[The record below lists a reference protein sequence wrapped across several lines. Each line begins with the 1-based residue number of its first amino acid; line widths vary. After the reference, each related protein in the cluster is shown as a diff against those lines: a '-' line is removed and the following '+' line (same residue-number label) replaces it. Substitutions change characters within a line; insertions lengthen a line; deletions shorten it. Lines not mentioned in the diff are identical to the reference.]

1 MKKYLLSM
9 TAIVL
14 AVVLFAF
21 TKPVKKANQVDMYV
35 FEFDGTTSGG
45 FSETNVE
52 DESNAH
58 WKFVG
63 LNQSLCAN
71 TDTRACRVAV
81 TSAYVNNPST
91 PTALSGI
98 TIDADE
104 SSSGIAYV
112 SSITNP
118 TVNQLSNKQ

>member
-21 TKPVKKANQVDMYV
+21 TKPVEKANLVDMYV
-35 FEFDGTTSGG
+35 FEFDGTTANGY
-45 FSETNVE
+45 SEANVE

-58 WKFVG
+58 WKYVG

-71 TDTRACRVAV
+71 DDTRACRVAV
-81 TSAYVNNPST
+81 TSAYVNNPTT

-104 SSSGIAYV
+104 SSSGIAFV
-112 SSITNP
+112 KSITDES
-118 TVNQLSNKQ
+118 VNQLSNKQ